1 MHNSIIRLPTFRS
14 ETLLVVQQSSRE
26 LGSSNSNRSAASMK
40 IVIVLA
46 VCLALSAASASAL
59 LQMPPWAGL
68 QGLYGT
74 GAGGSALMAMMGGG
88 GLYPCAEYLRQPQ
101 CSPVAAPYYF
111 LREQTMWQPSAICQP
126 LRQQCCQQ
134 MRMMSMQSRCQA
146 MCGVVQSVVQQLQ
159 MMMQLQQGVAAA
171 SSLSLYEPA
180 ALMQQLLPAA
190 QALTPMAM
198 VVAQVA
204 QNMPAM
210 CGLYQ
215 LPSYCTTPCAVSA
228 ASIPPYY

>member
-1 MHNSIIRLPTFRS
+1 
-14 ETLLVVQQSSRE
+14 
-26 LGSSNSNRSAASMK
+26 MK
-40 IVIVLA
+40 MVIVLA

-59 LQMPPWAGL
+59 QMPSAGL
-68 QGLYGT
+68 QGF
-74 GAGGSALMAMMGGG
+74 SPLMTMMGAG

-101 CSPVAAPYYF
+101 CSQVAAPFYA

-134 MRMMSMQSRCQA
+134 LRMMDMQSRCQA

-159 MMMQLQQGVAAA
+159 MMMQLQGTAAA
-171 SSLSLYEPA
+171 SSLYQP
-180 ALMQQLLPAA
+180 ALMQQWQQLLPAA

-204 QNMPAM
+204 QNMPLPAM

-215 LPSYCTTPCAVSA
+215 LPNYCTTPCAPSA
-228 ASIPPYY
+228 AIPPYYY

>member
-1 MHNSIIRLPTFRS
+1 
-14 ETLLVVQQSSRE
+14 
-26 LGSSNSNRSAASMK
+26 MK
-40 IVIVLA
+40 MVIVLA

-59 LQMPPWAGL
+59 QMPWAGL
-68 QGLYGT
+68 QGFSPLT
-74 GAGGSALMAMMGGG
+74 TMMGAGW
-88 GLYPCAEYLRQPQ
+88 LYPCAEYLRQPQ
-101 CSPVAAPYYF
+101 CSPVAAPFYA
-111 LREQTMWQPSAICQP
+111 LGEQTMWQPNFICQP

-134 MRMMSMQSRCQA
+134 MRMMDMQSRCQA

-159 MMMQLQQGVAAA
+159 MMMQLQGTAAA
-171 SSLSLYEPA
+171 SSLYQP
-180 ALMQQLLPAA
+180 ALMQQWQQLLPAA

-215 LPSYCTTPCAVSA
+215 LPSYCTTPCALSA
-228 ASIPPYY
+228 AIPPYY

>member
-1 MHNSIIRLPTFRS
+1 
-14 ETLLVVQQSSRE
+14 
-26 LGSSNSNRSAASMK
+26 MK
-40 IVIVLA
+40 MAIVLA

-59 LQMPPWAGL
+59 QLQMP
-68 QGLYGT
+68 
-74 GAGGSALMAMMGGG
+74 MAMMGAG

-101 CSPVAAPYYF
+101 CSPLAAPFYA
-111 LREQTMWQPSAICQP
+111 LHEQTMWQPSVICQP

-134 MRMMSMQSRCQA
+134 MRTMDMQSRCQA

-159 MMMQLQQGVAAA
+159 MAMQLQGVAAA
-171 SSLSLYEPA
+171 AASSMYQP
-180 ALMQQLLPAA
+180 ALMQQQWQQLLPAT

-198 VVAQVA
+198 AVA

-215 LPSYCTTPCAVSA
+215 LPSFCTTPCAVSA
-228 ASIPPYY
+228 AIPPYF